1 MKKIVALLLVVA
13 ALAVAAPSF
22 AQNHGANSYENQMTP
37 SEYGKMFKLLGQGF
51 CDGVKWIGKE
61 MDKRMKGFGQGGY
74 MGPHDPSSIDS
85 QNTQKAAPVKQNTQK
100 KQEAKPQ
107 QKKETPKT
115 QKTGKMGSVR
125 SSQQPSAG
133 GKAYLKNRIK
143 RAIFKRNIA

>member
-61 MDKRMKGFGQGGY
+61 MDKCMKGFGQGGY

-107 QKKETPKT
+107 EKKEAPKT
-115 QKTGKMGSVR
+115 QKSGNIGATR
-125 SSQQPSAG
+125 SSQRPSQVD
-133 GKAYLKNRIK
+133 KAHLKNVMK
-143 RAIFKRNIA
+143 RKIAKRHLA